1 MEVTV
6 DIDTLLDRI
15 HELFNTYIQSGKE
28 IDLLP
33 LLDKYGKIDRKIYT
47 IEKAMQY
54 IKLYVTSKNI
64 TINELEKY
72 NEVSKLDTKVIFMRG
87 KKAMLSLIKSN
98 GDEKELYIL
107 AKYFSNEDG
116 KVNSYSV
123 RYVKKCLE
131 YYMINTKN
139 QKLVDIY
146 NTVISLHKDEQ
157 TNEFDISLIQKLVS
171 MNDIIDAINLLKNI
185 NISNVS
191 LKRLVNTYQVLYP
204 ANKKELEYLFNIIDT
219 MQKQN
224 DSKILPND
232 ISNKNKRLENL
243 RKLLEYYLISDEDD
257 ISKVPK
263 KYHMSTYSFNEA
275 IKDALVSN
283 DQVLISLI
291 DKYQAKEESIKESNS
306 NIIKSIGN
314 AIINGINYGN
324 GFRRF
329 NLYDYMNMCGSLEL
343 DTIKS
348 NIKEYFNEDETIYI
362 LSVLKSLD
370 LHNRYQSVDDL
381 KNKIGLFSKNGR
393 NMLESEKELVLDY
406 ISSNNLPINN
416 NMFFAISERYFDGD
430 LELIKNKIKI

>member
-1 MEVTV
+1 
-6 DIDTLLDRI
+6 
-15 HELFNTYIQSGKE
+15 
-28 IDLLP
+28 
-33 LLDKYGKIDRKIYT
+33 
-47 IEKAMQY
+47 
-54 IKLYVTSKNI
+54 
-64 TINELEKY
+64 
-72 NEVSKLDTKVIFMRG
+72 
-87 KKAMLSLIKSN
+87 
-98 GDEKELYIL
+98 
-107 AKYFSNEDG
+107 
-116 KVNSYSV
+116 
-123 RYVKKCLE
+123 
-131 YYMINTKN
+131 MINTKN